1 MYILGNAKIWKTS
14 MISLMFK
21 LQLKHC
27 WIYFWKK
34 FATIFHWT
42 EIINKA
48 LRLTEISTFDFRDE
62 IYLSNCNEIQ
72 ILLVH
77 LCMHSNAHT
86 ASFAKWLSDGLR
98 SQRWWVRVLLH
109 SLQFQITSLF
119 WARGS
124 LKLRWLHGVDSL
136 DTCMWHDK
144 KT

>member
-1 MYILGNAKIWKTS
+1 MPKFEKLVWFPWCSNFSSSTVGYISEKKI
-14 MISLMFK
+14 I
-21 LQLKHC
+21 
-27 WIYFWKK
+27 K
-34 FATIFHWT
+34 FATIFYWT

-48 LRLTEISTFDFRDE
+48 LCLTEISTFDCRHE

-77 LCMHSNAHT
+77 LCVHSNAHT

-98 SQRWWVRVLLH
+98 SQWWLVRVLLH
-109 SLQFQITSLF
+109 SLQFQTTSLF
-119 WARGS
+119 WARSS